1 MCCCEPPYCV
11 SQWAPLRDALQRFC
25 YLFVTRN
32 PHASPSPSAL
42 VRRSVS
48 LSGRSL
54 LHRET
59 SSNESWSMCTN
70 IVKNIVQQPKNW
82 TEFSIGTKLLDL
94 PVSGKSNTHLLFEH
108 SLSIKS
114 FISSIQLLI
123 LGNVRK
129 SWGLGHLLPFGCYPV
144 LNPSPNPTGCSNVK
158 YETVEGYGSTKW
170 HSILKSKRKGV
181 SFVGTIH

>member
-42 VRRSVS
+42 VRRSVFS
-48 LSGRSL
+48 SGRSL

-59 SSNESWSMCTN
+59 TSNESWSMSTN
-70 IVKNIVQQPKNW
+70 IVKNIVQQPQNG
-82 TEFSIGTKLLDL
+82 TEFAIGTKLLD
-94 PVSGKSNTHLLFEH
+94 THLLFED

-114 FISSIQLLI
+114 FISSIKSLI

-129 SWGLGHLLPFGCYPV
+129 SWGSGHLLPFGCYPV

-158 YETVEGYGSTKW
+158 YEMVEGYSSTKW
-170 HSILKSKRKGV
+170 HSIL
-181 SFVGTIH
+181 